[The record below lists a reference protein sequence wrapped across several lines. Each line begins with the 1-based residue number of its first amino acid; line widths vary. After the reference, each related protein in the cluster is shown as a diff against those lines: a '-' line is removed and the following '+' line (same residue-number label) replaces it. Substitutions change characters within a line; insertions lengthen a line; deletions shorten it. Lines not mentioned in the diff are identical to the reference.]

1 MKFIVILISVALF
14 WAEWF
19 VIRKTTINKFI
30 PIIVAF
36 IIGAPIGAAV
46 GLRLVTFPLFFILWS
61 WALCEVEDWY
71 FKRKGMTETEKSK
84 LKDL

>member
-19 VIRKTTINKFI
+19 VIRKTMINKFI

-36 IIGAPIGAAV
+36 IIGVPIGVVV
-46 GLRLVTFPLFFILWS
+46 GLHLVTFPLFFILLS

-71 FKRKGMTETEKSK
+71 FKRKSMTETEKSK